1 MQKMNS
7 QFLLL
12 IMRRFA
18 WYAGVWAT
26 VVGSHAES
34 TDPVPPF
41 LGPEPPPRR
50 LLVSSDDV
58 SWRNLAILPPHT
70 PQTPPFGSDYLSLAE
85 WRHETAQLPDRA
97 CHRPAVAT
105 LWLRRPAG
113 QWKIQG
119 PIPGKGHPSDLIKQD
134 LQTQVSAIQEP
145 TQKATDRPT
154 AAHSGTFPDVARIL
168 FLGDSITYSGHY
180 ITLLE
185 TAIRL
190 QYPQREVE
198 LLNLGLPSETV
209 SGLSEPGHAGGQFPR
224 PNLHERLSRVLD
236 QVKPDLVVACYGMN
250 DGIYHPLDEER
261 FAAFRAGI
269 TQLREEVRRRDAEV
283 LFLTPAMFDAQP
295 IADRLLPMGLA
306 AYPQPYENYDAVLQH
321 YTAWLLTKR
330 LDDWIVIDVHGAMR
344 DALADRRQTD
354 PNATF
359 AADGVHPND
368 AGHAV
373 IATALANH
381 WGLNLADEQ
390 LQAREDIR
398 LLIAKK
404 QETLKHA
411 WLTRTG
417 HLRPGLPAGLDLD
430 QAQAAAAKLRQEI
443 SARLGR
449 E

>member
-7 QFLLL
+7 QFLLPF
-12 IMRRFA
+12 MRRFA
-18 WYAGVWAT
+18 WYASVWAS
-26 VVGSHAES
+26 VVGSDSEPTRPA
-34 TDPVPPF
+34 PPF
-41 LGPEPPPRR
+41 FGPEPPPKR
-50 LLVSSDDV
+50 LLLSSDDL
-58 SWRNLAILPPHT
+58 SWGDAAFLLPKT
-70 PQTPPFGSDYLSLAE
+70 PQTPPVGSDYFCRAE
-85 WRHETAQLPDRA
+85 FQSQDRPRH
-97 CHRPAVAT
+97 HPAVAT
-105 LWLRRPAG
+105 KLWHRPPG
-113 QWKIQG
+113 WQWEIQSA
-119 PIPGKGHPSDLIKQD
+119 IPRPGTPRDWIKQD
-134 LQTQVSAIQEP
+134 LPTQVSTIQEP
-145 TQKATDRPT
+145 TQKASDRPT
-154 AAHSGTFPDVARIL
+154 AASDGTFPDVARIL
-168 FLGDSITYSGHY
+168 FLGDSITYHGHY

-190 QYPQREVE
+190 QYPSRNVE

-209 SGLSEPGHAGGQFPR
+209 AGLSEPGHAGGQFPR

-306 AYPQPYENYDAVLQH
+306 AYPQPYENYDAVLQQ